1 MCFLTCNGAM
11 WLEGRKYFVGS
22 LVEAQGPRRSYQ
34 PHCSLEGIW
43 GNTAS
48 SGGRRLKKLY
58 PPLVL
63 GNQWKGGLLFKECLC
78 FPYQTDVLTPGLQH
92 VSLFTFI
99 CFQKDFSG
107 MLLSL
112 STEDKA
118 KSHVL
123 EEFCTIE
130 LAASQAIPSALY
142 LLSSITY

>member
-1 MCFLTCNGAM
+1 MTRGEKILCRFISRSTGSSEVISTSLQPGGD
-11 WLEGRKYFVGS
+11 LETKS
-22 LVEAQGPRRSYQ
+22 
-34 PHCSLEGIW
+34 
-43 GNTAS
+43 TS

-130 LAASQAIPSALY
+130 LAASQAISLPLY
-142 LLSSITY
+142 LRSSITY